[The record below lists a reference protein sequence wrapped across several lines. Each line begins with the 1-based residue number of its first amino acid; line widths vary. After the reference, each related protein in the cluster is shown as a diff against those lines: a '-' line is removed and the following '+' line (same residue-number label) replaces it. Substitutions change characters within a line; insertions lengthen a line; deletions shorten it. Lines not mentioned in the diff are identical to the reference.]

1 MAASTIEVLLKF
13 TGDPRNAK
21 DAIAQVRAD
30 LTKSAQDQVSSARN
44 ANRQVAT
51 EARNQTRNLEREER
65 QRVRASESLQR
76 QRSAA
81 LIAEWR
87 RQEREAARS
96 AKQIADNQIRE
107 SRRAADAQL
116 REAKRWAGIVPQGT
130 GSGSSSSLL
139 AGAAGGIAALVG
151 ISAISEIRQGAAA
164 WFEYSSKLEAT
175 RIAFT
180 TMLGSAQAAS
190 AHLEELQ
197 QFALTTPFEFS
208 DLVDASQRMQALGFN
223 AQQVV
228 PILTDVG
235 NAVAA
240 AGGGSERLD
249 RVVLALSQI
258 QSKGKV
264 ATQELNQLAESGI
277 PAFKILTEATGKSR
291 AEIAKLVE
299 EGRISSKFF
308 LDAFQKFSQAN
319 FGGLMEK
326 QSRTAIG
333 ALSNIKDAVLQL
345 SDRAFEP
352 LFTMISD
359 GLSSIAKDLQTNQS
373 SWEAWGRTIS
383 TSVATNVRGIVSL
396 VSEIK
401 NLDRQIAESLNLPAL
416 QAAVKQAGEA
426 QQQSTQSQLAI
437 ALALISQL
445 RGQIAGGVPGGKPQR
460 FEDTGEFAIAGSVP
474 SPLPPS
480 PAEKPT
486 EKKLGE
492 KGPDPARTAQRI
504 AEITL
509 GITVDGLNAEEA
521 AVRRSL
527 ARREIDFETY
537 VAKLEAL
544 ESLRQIKILSGLRLE
559 AEEAEKLRDSNQKT
573 IQLKEIDKKLE
584 QEKNRHTQFGNRL
597 DDERLDLTRQ
607 IIDFIEKQN
616 REIANAIVKTG
627 EFVGQ
632 VDDLVRSL
640 AEQGVELSKTQ
651 EHWLRFNA
659 TLADSREGVKKMLD
673 LMRELT
679 DAVPAP
685 GGPVPGLTPQQLE
698 GNILTPQ
705 QQQGLGLPPA
715 ETLDALVRL
724 ATEAGGVF
732 GGLGTIISNTF
743 NLGAS
748 GAVAFAD
755 TLSSAF
761 GQVAQAV
768 GDAVHAF
775 VLFGT
780 VEGGFKKFA
789 AEVIAS
795 LAAQATVQALFQFA
809 QGLAWLALN
818 FFFPNPQYALAA
830 TTAFA
835 SAAAFGLIAGVTVP
849 LGRAIAGNS
858 FSQAGAGSSGGG
870 GGGSTSTSS
879 RATGSSQPATVE
891 FDRRAANQQAITVMV
906 NIKRDEGSIVDAVVQ
921 DANSGGRIRKLI
933 QSEIVS

>member
-1 MAASTIEVLLKF
+1 MGAASTIEVLLKF
-13 TGDPRNAK
+13 TGDARSGKA
-21 DAIAQVRAD
+21 AIDQMRAEFA
-30 LTKSAQDQVSSARN
+30 KSAQDQVSSARS

-65 QRVRASESLQR
+65 QRVRVSESLQR

-208 DLVDASQRMQALGFN
+208 DLVDASQRMQALGFE
-223 AQQVV
+223 ARQVV

-373 SWEAWGRTIS
+373 SWEQWGRTIS

-396 VSEIK
+396 ISEIK

-445 RGQIAGGVPGGKPQR
+445 RGQIAGGVPPGGKPQR

-474 SPLPPS
+474 SALPPS

-486 EKKLGE
+486 EKKPGE
-492 KGPDPARTAQRI
+492 EGSDPARTAQRI

-521 AVRRSL
+521 AIRRSL

-537 VAKLEAL
+537 AAKLEQL
-544 ESLRQIKILSGLRLE
+544 ESLRQIKILSGLQLE
-559 AEEAEKLRDSNQKT
+559 AEEADRLRDSNQKT

-597 DDERLDLTRQ
+597 DDERLDITRQ
-607 IIDFIEKQN
+607 ITDFIEKQN

-673 LMRELT
+673 LMRELA

-685 GGPVPGLTPQQLE
+685 GGPVPVTPEQ
-698 GNILTPQ
+698 
-705 QQQGLGLPPA
+705 
-715 ETLDALVRL
+715 
-724 ATEAGGVF
+724 EAGNVLSPEQDAALQIEVF
-732 GGLGTIISNTF
+732 GHVIEQLSLWEEAMASLKSQMVDFSDFLGSTF
-743 NLGAS
+743 IDSLNGIAGALAEGVASWALYGGSFAKAMKQALAALGAKIAAEAIMMAAIHAAYAIGS
-748 GAVAFAD
+748 
-755 TLSSAF
+755 LAF
-761 GQVAQAV
+761 GDFGAA
-768 GDAVHAF
+768 AKHAIAAA
-775 VLFGT
+775 
-780 VEGGFKKFA
+780 KFA
-789 AEVIAS
+789 AIGGVA
-795 LAAQATVQALFQFA
+795 
-809 QGLAWLALN
+809 
-818 FFFPNPQYALAA
+818 ALA
-830 TTAFA
+830 T
-835 SAAAFGLIAGVTVP
+835 
-849 LGRAIAGNS
+849 RAIAGNDFAS
-858 FSQAGAGSSGGG
+858 SGNNATSSAGSDRGAPRA
-870 GGGSTSTSS
+870 SS
-879 RATGSSQPATVE
+879 AQPRTQE
-891 FDRRAANQQAITVMV
+891 FDRNTRNEQ
-906 NIKRDEGSIVDAVVQ
+906 SIVRELTFKVKGDAVIDKWVEDFHLNGRTRVTIMSER
-921 DANSGGRIRKLI
+921 DA
-933 QSEIVS
+933 